1 MRKLILGTAM
11 AVFLTGSVALAA
23 ELSATITH
31 IDVGARIVVID
42 GKAFHVPTSINIGV
56 LKVGQT
62 VTVVY
67 EVVDGQLRIV
77 SITVT

>member
-11 AVFLTGSVALAA
+11 AVFLTGSVAFAA
-23 ELSATITH
+23 ELSATITQ

-42 GKAFHVPTSINIGV
+42 GKAFHVPTTIDIGV
-56 LKVGQT
+56 FKVGQK

-67 EVVDGQLRIV
+67 AVVDGQLRIV